1 MINYINN
8 WFLKIIIDLL
18 IYMYLCIIIFIR
30 LIFIYKFILV
40 VLIVFEIMILNISMV
55 ICLVYGILNLE
66 LFIVYY
72 LIFIVCERTLGLTL
86 LVLIVRYHGNEIYYL
101 FNFRK
106 F

>member
-1 MINYINN
+1 
-8 WFLKIIIDLL
+8 
-18 IYMYLCIIIFIR
+18 MYLCIIIFII

-40 VLIVFEIMILNISMV
+40 VLIVVEIIILNISIIV
-55 ICLVYGILNLE
+55 CLIYGILNLD

-72 LIFIVCERTLGLTL
+72 LIFIVCERTLGLAL
-86 LVLIVRYHGNEIYYL
+86 LVLVVRYHGNELYYL